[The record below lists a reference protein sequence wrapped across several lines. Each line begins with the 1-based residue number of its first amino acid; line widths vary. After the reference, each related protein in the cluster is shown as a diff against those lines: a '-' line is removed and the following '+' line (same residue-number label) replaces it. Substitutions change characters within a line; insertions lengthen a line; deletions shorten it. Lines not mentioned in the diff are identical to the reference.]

1 MPFATPKS
9 LIRCAALLAL
19 GSLALSL
26 AGCGCTARPANRPSL
41 ATGST
46 TTDRPGDST
55 LAVNDA
61 GSTKSSEAEKKPF
74 QFGDLVE
81 PFTPPTL
88 AELDKTAE
96 WVDRPVVDAL
106 KLLRDAQAKEQP
118 LATVQEAL
126 ALKNKSDADN
136 KKILSAL
143 GRLPAKDEE
152 VNWDAEINR
161 HAYGD
166 VNSTNPIMASTTVD
180 SDIYSLVGLGLFSF
194 DWEFN
199 PFARA
204 EAVVSWQT
212 SKDRMCD
219 KIVMRKDLTWSDGK
233 PVTAHDVVFSFKT
246 IMTSAVPVTA
256 IRTGRDKIRWIEAYD
271 DHTLVVFQ
279 KKAYATNEW
288 NLNFPI
294 IPQHVYQEKLPV
306 DPTLSNDP
314 YFVELENNPVTGGAY
329 VIKSRTRGLDITL
342 ERRDSW
348 YMHEGKQVRDK
359 PYFKT
364 IRFRIRPDLSV
375 ALLGLKAGDID
386 EMQLMPEMWHNQTN
400 DDDYYQ
406 TNTKVSGLEWIEFHF
421 LWNLKDPLFADK
433 RVRLAMSY
441 AMDYK
446 ELLERLR
453 YGLDEQ
459 CTGVFHPTA
468 RWAPQPAPK
477 PFVQDLDKAEA
488 LLEEAGWT
496 DSDGDGIRDK
506 RMNGRKVNF
515 EFTILTTNKQDRVDV
530 CTLLKECL
538 DQLQIKCDVKPLEF
552 AVVVDSLQNKKFQ
565 AAFGGWSTGADPF
578 TLENIFKTGEERN
591 YGGYSN
597 PKVDELFEAGMLEG
611 DREKRAKIYQQIAL
625 QLYEDQP
632 YTWLYY
638 QSSFYGF
645 NKSLRGYK
653 YSPRG
658 PYHYGPGFDSIW
670 KPALP

>member
-1 MPFATPKS
+1 MHLIHRTSIMPWS
-9 LIRCAALLAL
+9 VLLIVLPALL
-19 GSLALSL
+19 GL

-41 ATGST
+41 ATASG
-46 TTDRPGDST
+46 TTDASGTPTAREKADT
-55 LAVNDA
+55 EAIADA
-61 GSTKSSEAEKKPF
+61 KPF
-74 QFGDLVE
+74 KHGDLVE
-81 PFTPPTL
+81 PYSPPSL

-118 LATVQEAL
+118 LATAEEAL
-126 ALKNKSDADN
+126 ALKNNSEADN

-143 GRLPAKDEE
+143 GRLPAKDDEI
-152 VNWDAEINR
+152 NWDAEINR

-166 VNSTNPIMASTTVD
+166 VNSTNPIMASSIVE
-180 SDIYSLVGLGLFSF
+180 SDLYSLVGFGLFSF

-204 EAVVSWQT
+204 ETVVSWQT

-256 IRTGRDKIRWIEAYD
+256 QRTGVDKIKWIEAYD

-279 KKAYATNEW
+279 KQPYATNEW
-288 NLNFPI
+288 NLNFPA
-294 IPQHVYQEKLPV
+294 IPKHIYEEKLPA
-306 DPTLSNDP
+306 DPTLANDA
-314 YFVELENNPVTGGAY
+314 YFVKLENDPVTGGPY
-329 VIKSRTRGLDITL
+329 VIKSRNRGLDLTL
-342 ERRDSW
+342 ERRESW
-348 YMHEGKQVRDK
+348 YLHEGKQVRDK

-364 IRFRIRPDLSV
+364 IRFRIRPDLAV

-386 EMQLMPEMWHNQTN
+386 EMQLMPEIWRNQTN
-400 DDDYYQ
+400 DEAYYQ
-406 TNTKVSGLEWIEFHF
+406 TNTKASGLEWTEFHF
-421 LWNLKDPLFADK
+421 LWNLQDPLFSDK
-433 RVRLAMSY
+433 RVRLAMAY

-468 RWAPQPAPK
+468 RWAPKPAPK
-477 PFVQDLDKAEA
+477 PFVQDLDKAEQ

-496 DSDGDGIRDK
+496 DSDGDGVRDK
-506 RMNGRKVNF
+506 RVGGRKIDF
-515 EFTILTTNKQDRVDV
+515 QFTLLTVNKQDRVDI
-530 CTLLKECL
+530 CTLMKECL
-538 DQLQIKCDVKPLEF
+538 DQIQVKCDVQPLEF
-552 AVVVDSLQNKKFQ
+552 AVVLDNLDHKKFQ
-565 AAFGGWSTGADPF
+565 AAFSGWGTGADPY

-632 YTWLYY
+632 YTWLFY

-653 YSPRG
+653 FSPRG
-658 PYHYGPGFDSIW
+658 PYHYSPGFESIW
-670 KPALP
+670 KPVMQ